1 MASTPPRPR
10 VRPVSIDL
18 SNNNDRGRSPRS
30 QNDATSTLHD
40 DEHQASRQTS
50 LDTDTV
56 TNSSDEFDWEAED
69 EVAPT
74 DLIADKKAR
83 RGRKIYQ
90 AFMRL
95 ARPLRIITI
104 ALLGAGILITPYL
117 VFKFQFSNLT
127 NVRPHVRAWSL
138 WLTISWALACFTSL
152 IVHVIPRILIRVVVA
167 VYGKPHQNLVM
178 QVELFMAVTGWLKL
192 CLDISWMW
200 ITLSV
205 LRAVLNPPGKY
216 WTIVNRVMQA
226 LFSASI
232 ILLVEKIFLQF
243 VAIRFHKK
251 ALSDRLTENRL
262 ALKALDRLSNAQ
274 PSSAKKTG
282 MHGRSRTA
290 LNGAKDSPAS
300 SRGNSIDLLRVA
312 NNPDLTKDQL
322 IKEAEKPVPTRH
334 KQRQERRK
342 KKNLMAGI
350 IVDQVGGAIGQIAL
364 KDSKLNK
371 QGDVGS
377 LWSARRLA
385 RKLFE
390 GLAASGDDRSYLIVD
405 DFYPYFPTTAEAE
418 TAFAIFDKD
427 NNGDISKR
435 EMREAVQRIYRE
447 RKALTASLK
456 DVGSAVAKLDAVL
469 VFIALLATAFISLL
483 IFNRSDTIQSLV
495 PLATIVLGFSFIFG
509 HSAQLLFESL
519 IFIFS
524 THVFDVGDLVM
535 IDDQILLVKEFGLF
549 STTFRRVD
557 GTEVIAPNTLLASSK
572 LIHNL
577 RRSNSMW
584 ETTNLT
590 VAYDTPLEAI
600 EQLKSRLQS
609 YVASN
614 NREWSGVGVNID
626 KMEFQ
631 NSIQLIIAMEHKA
644 NWQDWGGRWARRT
657 AFMRNLKTVLEELE
671 IGYSLPL
678 QPVYVQGSSS
688 ATARA
693 AVELAESLGNAAS
706 LSSGDMHRAPAPSIQ
721 VSSI

>member
-10 VRPVSIDL
+10 VRPASIDL

-30 QNDATSTLHD
+30 QNDATRLVSTNVFLHVAILTTDSDSTLHD

-167 VYGKPHQNLVM
+167 IYGKVSLTHSVQSVSLKLTSCRIQPHQNLVM

-290 LNGAKDSPAS
+290 LNGMKDSPAS

-322 IKEAEKPVPTRH
+322 VKEAEKPMPTRH

-350 IVDQVGGAIGQIAL
+350 IVDQVGGGYWPDCFEGFEAQ
-364 KDSKLNK
+364 
-371 QGDVGS
+371 Q
-377 LWSARRLA
+377 ARRCW
-385 RKLFE
+385 
-390 GLAASGDDRSYLIVD
+390 
-405 DFYPYFPTTAEAE
+405 
-418 TAFAIFDKD
+418 
-427 NNGDISKR
+427 
-435 EMREAVQRIYRE
+435 
-447 RKALTASLK
+447 
-456 DVGSAVAKLDAVL
+456 
-469 VFIALLATAFISLL
+469 
-483 IFNRSDTIQSLV
+483 
-495 PLATIVLGFSFIFG
+495 
-509 HSAQLLFESL
+509 ES
-519 IFIFS
+519 
-524 THVFDVGDLVM
+524 VVC
-535 IDDQILLVKEFGLF
+535 
-549 STTFRRVD
+549 
-557 GTEVIAPNTLLASSK
+557 
-572 LIHNL
+572 
-577 RRSNSMW
+577 
-584 ETTNLT
+584 
-590 VAYDTPLEAI
+590 TP
-600 EQLKSRLQS
+600 SC
-609 YVASN
+609 
-614 NREWSGVGVNID
+614 
-626 KMEFQ
+626 
-631 NSIQLIIAMEHKA
+631 
-644 NWQDWGGRWARRT
+644 T
-657 AFMRNLKTVLEELE
+657 
-671 IGYSLPL
+671 
-678 QPVYVQGSSS
+678 
-688 ATARA
+688 
-693 AVELAESLGNAAS
+693 
-706 LSSGDMHRAPAPSIQ
+706 Q
-721 VSSI
+721 VV